1 MCVCVCC
8 PYASI
13 LRWISFYGA
22 IFGGS
27 LCSNSPSLFL
37 SHPIRIRMWNASI
50 EIKKYRTCK
59 MQSKCTAVSFF
70 FVRSMPTFVCFLSLC
85 VFCFAVSFFFFHFSA
100 KIRTVQCTLLYIHCF
115 SSVMYIICLK
125 VTVCSKCSH
134 FQLCYI
140 QCDNNSSNNN
150 KNKRKKKLYYNG
162 CYDNEL
168 PRASYSTFDFH
179 TFPFTIFV
187 YLLISDWNIHNECSV
202 ADLWI

>member
-1 MCVCVCC
+1 MCVFAVRMLVSSGGFHFMV
-8 PYASI
+8 PFSVEAFAWILHLSFSLIQYAFECETQA
-13 LRWISFYGA
+13 LKLKNTA
-22 IFGGS
+22 PAK
-27 LCSNSPSLFL
+27 CSRNARLF
-37 SHPIRIRMWNASI
+37 R
-50 EIKKYRTCK
+50 
-59 MQSKCTAVSFF
+59 FF

-140 QCDNNSSNNN
+140 QCDNKSSNNN